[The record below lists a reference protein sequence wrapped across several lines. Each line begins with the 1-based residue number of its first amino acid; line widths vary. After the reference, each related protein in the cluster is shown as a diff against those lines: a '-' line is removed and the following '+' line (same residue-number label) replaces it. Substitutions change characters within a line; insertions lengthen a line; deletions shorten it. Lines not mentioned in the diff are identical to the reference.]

1 LAGRRSAAVALH
13 SFGLTLSGQ
22 RRWKSIAAYPNDA
35 VNSEETKDQLSPGP
49 GEGLASERALWAR
62 FVKDRDPAIREELVR
77 RYLPFAKNLALRYR
91 GASESFDDLL
101 QVASLG
107 LVNAIDRFDPDRGA
121 PFTAFASPTILGE
134 LKRHFRDRGW
144 ALRVPRNVQ
153 ETAILVNRTVSSL
166 WQEKGRAPTVQEI
179 ATTADIGEDDVLM
192 ALDALQAY
200 TTDSLDA
207 PIGDASSTAA
217 EAIGTEDRSFELSEE
232 WLSVAP
238 ALRDLPERE
247 RAILYLRFFEGLTQ
261 TEIAEQL
268 GISQMHV
275 SRLVSQSLEKLRRK
289 ASG

>member
-1 LAGRRSAAVALH
+1 VSEASRTTRSEEEISELFARRPDPGARDELAREFLPLAEYFARRFAGRGEPVED
-13 SFGLTLSGQ
+13 LTQ
-22 RRWKSIAAYPNDA
+22 
-35 VNSEETKDQLSPGP
+35 T
-49 GEGLASERALWAR
+49 
-62 FVKDRDPAIREELVR
+62 
-77 RYLPFAKNLALRYR
+77 
-91 GASESFDDLL
+91 
-101 QVASLG
+101 ASLG
-107 LVNAIDRFDPDRGA
+107 LLNAIDRFDPERGV
-121 PFTAFASPTILGE
+121 PFSTYAAATIVGE

>member
-1 LAGRRSAAVALH
+1 VS
-13 SFGLTLSGQ
+13 
-22 RRWKSIAAYPNDA
+22 DA
-35 VNSEETKDQLSPGP
+35 SRTTRSEEEISSLF
-49 GEGLASERALWAR
+49 AR
-62 FVKDRDPAIREELVR
+62 RPDPAAREELAREFLPLAEYFAR
-77 RYLPFAKNLALRYR
+77 RFAGR
-91 GASESFDDLL
+91 GEPIDDLT
-101 QVASLG
+101 QTASLG
-107 LVNAIDRFDPDRGA
+107 LVNAIDRFDPERGV
-121 PFTAFASPTILGE
+121 PFSTYAAATIVGE

-153 ETAILVNRTVSSL
+153 ETAILVNRTVQSL
-166 WQEKGRAPTVQEI
+166 WQGKGRAPTVQEI
-179 ATTADIGEDDVLM
+179 ATAADIGEDDVLM

-217 EAIGTEDRSFELSEE
+217 EAIGAEDRSFEISED

>member
-1 LAGRRSAAVALH
+1 VTEETRS
-13 SFGLTLSGQ
+13 S
-22 RRWKSIAAYPNDA
+22 R
-35 VNSEETKDQLSPGP
+35 SEEEI
-49 GEGLASERALWAR
+49 GELFAR
-62 FVKDRDPAIREELVR
+62 RPDPDAREELAREFLPLAEYFAR
-77 RYLPFAKNLALRYR
+77 RFAGR
-91 GASESFDDLL
+91 GEPVEDLT
-101 QVASLG
+101 QTASLG
-107 LVNAIDRFDPDRGA
+107 LLNAIDRFDAERGV
-121 PFTAFASPTILGE
+121 PFSTYAAATIVGE

-153 ETAILVNRTVSSL
+153 ETAILVNRTVAGL

-179 ATTADIGEDDVLM
+179 AATADIGEDDVLL

-207 PIGDASSTAA
+207 PIGDATSTAA
-217 EAIGTEDRSFELSEE
+217 EAIGAEDRSYEVSEE

-261 TEIAEQL
+261 TEIADQL
-268 GISQMHV
+268 SISQMHV

-289 ASG
+289 AGS